1 MFDRVRA
8 SILFD
13 VSGTAP
19 MDEVVKVVH
28 QGFEAVQSDGS
39 SRLEHFEVAASQM
52 SRKIVVDVELQVRP
66 NRLGRLKTMSMT
78 SSTGLWCTPAS
89 SPGTPITVPA

>member
-1 MFDRVRA
+1 
-8 SILFD
+8 
-13 VSGTAP
+13 

-52 SRKIVVDVELQVRP
+52 SRKIVVDVELQVPTESAREVEDDVDDLIH
-66 NRLGRLKTMSMT
+66 RALVH
-78 SSTGLWCTPAS
+78 TGQFTWDS
-89 SPGTPITVPA
+89 DNSPGLMHLTQGFSQYAYA